1 MKVLITGGA
10 GFIGSN
16 VVLYFLEKGHSVVIL
31 DNLSTGYREN
41 IPDSDRVEFI
51 QGDVRDLETV
61 AKAAKGCGVILHL
74 AASVGNL
81 RSLNN
86 PQEDSTI
93 NIIGTLNVLETA
105 RKAKIRRIVYSSSA
119 AIFGELKHL
128 PIDEEHPLAPDTPYG
143 VSKLGG
149 ELQAL
154 CYARL
159 YDMQTVC
166 LRYFNVYGPNQRYD
180 AYGNVIPIFA
190 THKLKGEPLT
200 IYGDGKQTRDFI
212 HVQDIAQANYLAATS
227 PKAAGTYNIGSGQS
241 FTISQ
246 LAQWINTLE
255 GTAPVEIRY
264 APSRK
269 GEVRDSLADIQKA
282 KHELGYEPKRKLSEG
297 LKQYWQWIN
306 EL

>member
-16 VVLYFLEKGHSVVIL
+16 VALYFLEKGHSVVIV

-51 QGDVRDLETV
+51 QGDIRDLEIV
-61 AKAAKGCGVILHL
+61 AKAAKGCDVILHL

-93 NIIGTLNVLETA
+93 NVIGTLNILEIA
-105 RKAKIRRIVYSSSA
+105 RKAGIRRIVYSSSA
-119 AIFGELKHL
+119 AIFGELKRL

-143 VSKLGG
+143 ASKLGG

-159 YDMQTVC
+159 YDMQSVC

-227 PKAAGTYNIGSGQS
+227 PKATGAYNIGSGQS

-246 LAQWINTLE
+246 LAQWINELE
-255 GTAPVEIRY
+255 GTTPVEIRH
-264 APSRK
+264 APLRK

-282 KHELGYEPKRKLSEG
+282 KRELGYEPKQKLPEG

-306 EL
+306 GL